1 MSVNKVILLGNLGKD
16 PETREF
22 ENGKIVTFTLAT
34 TDKAYTNKQG
44 QQIAEKT
51 EWHNCVCFGH
61 TADFVSSYIRKGNKV
76 YLEGKIRYRKYTASD
91 NTEKWVTEILIDRLD
106 NLTPKSDTQQP
117 NPAPQPMSVQ
127 QQYETVYGPAPM
139 PNEAPPF

>member
-1 MSVNKVILLGNLGKD
+1 MSVNKVLLLGNLGKD

-44 QQIAEKT
+44 QQVAEKT

-76 YLEGKIRYRKYTASD
+76 YIEGKIRYRSYQDQSGT
-91 NTEKWVTEILIDRLD
+91 TKWVTEIVVDRLD

-117 NPAPQPMSVQ
+117 AQAPQPMSVQ
-127 QQYETVYGPAPM
+127 QQYEAVYGQAPM

>member
-1 MSVNKVILLGNLGKD
+1 MSVNRVFLIGNLGKD
-16 PETREF
+16 PETKEF

-44 QQIAEKT
+44 QQVAEKT

-76 YLEGKIRYRKYTASD
+76 YIEGKIRYRSYQDQSGT
-91 NTEKWVTEILIDRLD
+91 TKWVTEIVVDRLD

-117 NPAPQPMSVQ
+117 AQAPQPMSVQ
-127 QQYETVYGPAPM
+127 QQYETVYGQQPS
-139 PNEAPPF
+139 NDPPF

>member
-22 ENGKIVTFTLAT
+22 ENGKIVSFTLAT

-44 QQIAEKT
+44 QQVPEKT

-61 TADFVSSYIRKGNKV
+61 TADFVANYIRKGNKV
-76 YLEGKIRYRKYTASD
+76 YIEGKIRYRKYTASD
-91 NTEKWVTEILIDRLD
+91 NTEKWITEIMVDRLD
-106 NLTPKSDTQQP
+106 NLTPKSDSQQP

-127 QQYETVYGPAPM
+127 QQYETVYGPTAPS
-139 PNEAPPF
+139 NDPPF